1 MPSLIIKTG
10 GTYTMSGKYMKI
22 KRVIIPTLTMVMLS
36 SMLFGCASATKQD
49 TYNMLQESTEIEA
62 RKMNM
67 QGS

>member
-49 TYNMLQESTEIEA
+49 TYNMF
-62 RKMNM
+62 
-67 QGS
+67 